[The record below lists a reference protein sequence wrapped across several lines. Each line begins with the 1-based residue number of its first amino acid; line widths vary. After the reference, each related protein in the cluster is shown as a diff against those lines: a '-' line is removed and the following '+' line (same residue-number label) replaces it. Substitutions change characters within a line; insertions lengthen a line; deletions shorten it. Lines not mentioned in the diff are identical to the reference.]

1 MRYTN
6 TFNAMPALAIAAL
19 TVLALA
25 TTGCGKEDDAA
36 PATTNTGGSNN
47 NTGANTTPSIVGADG
62 ALFAVKTITTQ
73 TLPFVGTFQVEVNT
87 GVGVF
92 YDDAGAQVNAGQ
104 VECND
109 SLFNFT
115 NNAYVYQPTGSN
127 ITGID
132 FSSGVTWDVT
142 GGNGIPAFTRNV
154 TSIAF
159 PSVDTV
165 STATTFPRNVDYTL
179 ATNSVSGADSVYFS
193 IGGILKRLGGNATSC
208 TFTAAELGTLP
219 AGTSMAQIA
228 AWTVTNENISGKD
241 IYFGK
246 ETVVTRM
253 ITLQ

>member
-1 MRYTN
+1 MRN
-6 TFNAMPALAIAAL
+6 MNAFNAMPALAIAAL

-36 PATTNTGGSNN
+36 PATSNTGGSSNN
-47 NTGANTTPSIVGADG
+47 SGANTTPSIVGADG

-92 YDDAGAQVNAGQ
+92 YDDAGTQVNAGQ

-142 GGNGIPAFTRNV
+142 GANGIPAFTRNV

-159 PSVDTV
+159 PAVDTV

-179 ATNSVSGADSVYFS
+179 ATNSLSGADSVYFT

-219 AGTSMAQIA
+219 AGPSVAQIA
-228 AWTVTNENISGKD
+228 AWTVTSENISGKD